1 MIKQLGDDP
10 QTCGFVITKSS
21 MPMYR
26 MILLQSQLKSE
37 IAGLRWRQSAYAMIK
52 HEFGLK
58 GNRQKVL
65 DQFNK
70 IVERAKLD
78 HAVVQAVELGEEELR
93 KSELETVQ

>member
-10 QTCGFVITKSS
+10 QNCGFVITGTS

-26 MILLQSQLKSE
+26 MILLQSQLKAE
-37 IAGLRWRQSAYAMIK
+37 IKGLRWRQSAYAMIK
-52 HEFGLK
+52 REFDLK

-93 KSELETVQ
+93 KAELEAAQ

>member
-10 QTCGFVITKSS
+10 QTCGFVITETS

-52 HEFGLK
+52 REYGLK

-70 IVERAKLD
+70 IVERAKLE
-78 HAVVQAVELGEEELR
+78 HSVVQAIEMEEEELR
-93 KSELETVQ
+93 KAELETAQ